1 VTTVVPGGA
10 GPRIA
15 VMIPCYNEEI
25 AIPRVVADFRHAL
38 PRAAIYVYD
47 NNSSDRTA
55 AVARAAGAI
64 VRREGLQGKGNVVRR
79 MFADI
84 EADIYVLVDGDD
96 TYAASDAPEMVRMLL
111 DEQLDMVTGLRVSHS
126 ITAYR
131 RGHRFGNWMLTGM
144 VRAVFGQGISD
155 MLSGYRVFSRRFV
168 KSFPAV
174 ASGFETE
181 TEFSVHALE
190 MRMAI
195 DELRTPYKD
204 RPAGTASKL
213 RTYSDGLRVLRA
225 IVQLVKQERPLQF
238 FSISGLFLALLGF
251 GLGVPVILTFLETG
265 LVPRLPTALLAT
277 GLMLLSFLS
286 FSVGLILESVAQGRK
301 ELKRLSYLG
310 IPAVAPIGLSA
321 GQPGGDGFD
330 RVQRQDQLVP
340 VAALVAAES
349 AAGPIAAQAIRG
361 PSESGR
367 TAAAFAGRAAGE
379 AAHETGVVPGSEP
392 PPAPRVDAK
401 YYEVATPRSLSERLV
416 VRARDRIYADFLRLC
431 VPAAQDSVLD
441 VGVSDVVG
449 DAANV
454 LERRY
459 PWRRRITAVGLGSG
473 EDFIAAY
480 PEVAYR
486 RIEPNRPLPFADD
499 EIDIV
504 TSNAVL
510 EHVGSAENQRRFVAE
525 LMRVGRRG
533 FLTVP
538 NRFFPVEHHTG
549 IPLLHWMDRSF
560 AVACRVL
567 GKQTWSRP
575 ETLILMSRSRL
586 RAACPPGAAVRIG
599 TTGLLLGPFSAN
611 LYLYWDRRRGV

>member
-1 VTTVVPGGA
+1 MNALLHA

-15 VMIPCYNEEI
+15 VLIPCYNEEI
-25 AIPRVVADFRHAL
+25 AIPRVVVDFRRAL
-38 PRAAIYVYD
+38 PEAAIYVYD

-55 AVARAAGAI
+55 AVARAAGAT

-96 TYAASDAPEMVRMLL
+96 TYAASDAPEMVRMLA

-131 RGHRFGNWMLTGM
+131 RGHRFGNWMLTGL

-190 MRMAI
+190 MRMPI
-195 DELRTPYKD
+195 DELRTTYKD
-204 RPAGTASKL
+204 RPAGAASKL
-213 RTYSDGLRVLRA
+213 QTYTDGLRILRA

-238 FSISGLFLALLGF
+238 FSITGSFLALVAI
-251 GLGVPVILTFLETG
+251 GLGVPIVLTFLETG

-277 GLMLLSFLS
+277 GLMLMAFLS

-301 ELKRLSYLG
+301 EMKRLAYLG
-310 IPAVAPIGLSA
+310 VPLFAPPVLGAAQPAGDSA
-321 GQPGGDGFD
+321 GQ
-330 RVQRQDQLVP
+330 RVP
-340 VAALVAAES
+340 VAALVS
-349 AAGPIAAQAIRG
+349 
-361 PSESGR
+361 SE
-367 TAAAFAGRAAGE
+367 AAGE
-379 AAHETGVVPGSEP
+379 TIVARAPRGQSGTGWPDAEP
-392 PPAPRVDAK
+392 PPPVDTK

-416 VRARDRIYADFLRLC
+416 IRARDRIYADFMRIC
-431 VPAAQDSVLD
+431 VPGAQDSVLD

-459 PWRRRITAVGLGSG
+459 PHRHRITAVGLGSG
-473 EDFIAAY
+473 EDFAAAY
-480 PEVAYR
+480 PDVAYR
-486 RIEPNRPLPFADD
+486 QIEANRPLPFADD

-510 EHVGSAENQRRFVAE
+510 EHVGSPENQRRFVAE

-560 AVACRVL
+560 AIACRLV
-567 GKQTWSRP
+567 GKPQWSRP
-575 ETLILMSRSRL
+575 DTLILMSRARL
-586 RAACPPGAAVRIG
+586 RAACPPGVPVRIG
-599 TTGLLLGPFSAN
+599 STGLLLGPFSAN
-611 LYLYWDRRRGV
+611 LYLYWDRRRGA

>member
-1 VTTVVPGGA
+1 MTTLVPGA
-10 GPRIA
+10 PAPRIA
-15 VMIPCYNEEI
+15 VLIPCYNEEI
-25 AIPRVVADFRHAL
+25 AIPRVVADFRRVL
-38 PRAAIYVYD
+38 PQAAVYVYD

-55 AVARAAGAI
+55 AVARAAGAT

-96 TYAASDAPEMVRMLL
+96 TYAAADAPEMVRMLV
-111 DEQLDMVTGLRVSHS
+111 DERLDMVTGLRVSHS

-131 RGHRFGNWMLTGM
+131 RGHRFGNWMLTFT

-174 ASGFETE
+174 ATGFETE

-190 MRMAI
+190 MRMPI
-195 DELRTPYKD
+195 DELRTAYKD
-204 RPAGTASKL
+204 RPAGAASKL
-213 RTYSDGLRVLRA
+213 QTYRDGLRILRA

-238 FSISGLFLALLGF
+238 FSIAGLFLALLGI
-251 GLGVPVILTFLETG
+251 GLGVPVILTFLATG

-301 ELKRLSYLG
+301 EMKRLAYLG
-310 IPAVAPIGLSA
+310 IPTFAPFVLSA
-321 GQPGGDGFD
+321 GQPAGDGAD
-330 RVQRQDQLVP
+330 RAEQRDQLVP
-340 VAALVAAES
+340 AAALVSSGSGAAATAAHSVRGQSGNGWPDAGLSGRAVRGSGHDPGVE
-349 AAGPIAAQAIRG
+349 AGPPVPAQ
-361 PSESGR
+361 
-367 TAAAFAGRAAGE
+367 
-379 AAHETGVVPGSEP
+379 
-392 PPAPRVDAK
+392 VDGK

-416 VRARDRIYADFLRLC
+416 IWARDRIYADFMRLC
-431 VPAAQDSVLD
+431 VPAAQDRVLD

-459 PWRRRITAVGLGSG
+459 PYRQRITAVGLGSG
-473 EDFIAAY
+473 EDFTAAY
-480 PEVAYR
+480 PDVAYR
-486 RIEPNRPLPFADD
+486 QIEANRPLPFADD

-510 EHVGSAENQRRFVAE
+510 EHVGSLENQRRFVAD

-538 NRFFPVEHHTG
+538 HRFFPVEHHTG

-560 AVACRVL
+560 AVACRVF
-567 GKQTWSRP
+567 GKQDWSRP
-575 ETLILMSRSRL
+575 ESLILMSRSRL

-611 LYLYWDRRRGV
+611 LYLHWDRRRGV

>member
-1 VTTVVPGGA
+1 MTTLVPGA
-10 GPRIA
+10 PAPRIA
-15 VMIPCYNEEI
+15 VLIPCYNEEI
-25 AIPRVVADFRHAL
+25 AIPRVVADFRRVL
-38 PRAAIYVYD
+38 PQAAVYVYD

-55 AVARAAGAI
+55 AVARAAGAT

-96 TYAASDAPEMVRMLL
+96 TYAAADAPEMVRMLV
-111 DEQLDMVTGLRVSHS
+111 DERLDMVTGLRVSHS

-131 RGHRFGNWMLTGM
+131 RGHRFGNWMLTFM

-174 ASGFETE
+174 ATGFETE

-190 MRMAI
+190 MRMPI
-195 DELRTPYKD
+195 DELRTAYKD
-204 RPAGTASKL
+204 RPAGAASKL
-213 RTYSDGLRVLRA
+213 QTYRDGLRILRA

-238 FSISGLFLALLGF
+238 FSIAGLFLALLGI
-251 GLGVPVILTFLETG
+251 GLGVPVILTFLATG

-301 ELKRLSYLG
+301 EMKRLAYLG
-310 IPAVAPIGLSA
+310 IPTFAPFVLSA
-321 GQPGGDGFD
+321 AQPAGDIADGAA
-330 RVQRQDQLVP
+330 QRDELVP
-340 VAALVAAES
+340 VAALVSSGSGAE
-349 AAGPIAAQAIRG
+349 AIAAHAIRG
-361 PSESGR
+361 QSGNGWPDAGLSGR
-367 TAAAFAGRAAGE
+367 AVRGSGHDPGVEAGPP
-379 AAHETGVVPGSEP
+379 VP
-392 PPAPRVDAK
+392 AQVDGK

-416 VRARDRIYADFLRLC
+416 IWARDRIYADFMRLC
-431 VPAAQDSVLD
+431 VPAAQDRVLD

-459 PWRRRITAVGLGSG
+459 PYRQRITAVGLGSG
-473 EDFIAAY
+473 EDFTAAY
-480 PEVAYR
+480 PDVAYR
-486 RIEPNRPLPFADD
+486 QIEANRPLPFADD

-510 EHVGSAENQRRFVAE
+510 EHVGSLENQRRFVAD

-538 NRFFPVEHHTG
+538 HRFFPVEHHTG

-560 AVACRVL
+560 AVACRVF
-567 GKQTWSRP
+567 GKQDWSRP
-575 ETLILMSRSRL
+575 ESLILMSRSRL

-611 LYLYWDRRRGV
+611 LYLHWDRRRGV

>member
-1 VTTVVPGGA
+1 MNASVSAAA

-25 AIPRVVADFRHAL
+25 AIPGVVTDFRRVL
-38 PRAAIYVYD
+38 PEAAVYVYD
-47 NNSSDRTA
+47 NNSSDRTT

-96 TYAASDAPEMVRMLL
+96 TYAAADAPEMVRMLI
-111 DEQLDMVTGLRVSHS
+111 DEQLDMVTGLRISHS
-126 ITAYR
+126 LTAYR

-190 MRMAI
+190 MRMPI
-195 DELRTPYKD
+195 DELRTAYKD
-204 RPAGTASKL
+204 RPAGAASKL
-213 RTYSDGLRVLRA
+213 QTYTDGLRILRA

-238 FSISGLFLALLGF
+238 FSISGLFLALLGIGF
-251 GLGVPVILTFLETG
+251 GIPVILTFLETG
-265 LVPRLPTALLAT
+265 LVPRLPTALLAM

-301 ELKRLSYLG
+301 EMKRLAYLG
-310 IPAVAPIGLSA
+310 IPAFAPVGLPA
-321 GQPGGDGFD
+321 VPPGGDRRD
-330 RVQRQDQLVP
+330 DLVP
-340 VAALVAAES
+340 VAALAS
-349 AAGPIAAQAIRG
+349 
-361 PSESGR
+361 SESGWLDAALSGQAVR
-367 TAAAFAGRAAGE
+367 ETFHDVGVEAAAGLPRAA
-379 AAHETGVVPGSEP
+379 
-392 PPAPRVDAK
+392 RVDTK

-416 VRARDRIYADFLRLC
+416 IRARDRIYADFMRLC
-431 VPAAQDSVLD
+431 LPAAQDKVLD

-459 PWRRRITAVGLGSG
+459 PFRQRINAVGLGSG

-480 PEVAYR
+480 PDVTYR
-486 RIEPNRPLPFADD
+486 QIEANRPLPFADD

-510 EHVGSAENQRRFVAE
+510 EHVGSLENQRRFVAD
-525 LMRVGRRG
+525 LMRVGQRG
-533 FLTVP
+533 FVTVP
-538 NRFFPVEHHTG
+538 HRFFPVEHHTG

-560 AVACRVL
+560 ALACRVF
-567 GKQTWSRP
+567 GKREWSRP
-575 ETLILMSRSRL
+575 ESLILMSRSRL
-586 RAACPPGAAVRIG
+586 RAACPPGVPVRIG
-599 TTGLLLGPFSAN
+599 STGLLLGPFSAN